1 MVLPDKSG
9 MKIIVIYRGPS
20 QRSFQQSLVPNVL
33 VMVVVVEK
41 IIKMWNINDDK
52 DGRTTTAM
60 LC

>member
-1 MVLPDKSG
+1 
-9 MKIIVIYRGPS
+9 
-20 QRSFQQSLVPNVL
+20 LVPNVL